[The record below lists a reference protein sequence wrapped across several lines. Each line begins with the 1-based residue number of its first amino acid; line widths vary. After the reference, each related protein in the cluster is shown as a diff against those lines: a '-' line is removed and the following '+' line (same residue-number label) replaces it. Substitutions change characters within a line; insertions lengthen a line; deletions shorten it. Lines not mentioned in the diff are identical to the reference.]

1 MDKYLNF
8 TKGITLSKSGTALQ
22 YDKSYVT
29 SKNRCDDRHVSYAY
43 NTDGWNRADKMV
55 WKMLKLNMSL
65 YWQQC

>member
-1 MDKYLNF
+1 LDKYLNF

-43 NTDGWNRADKMV
+43 NTE
-55 WKMLKLNMSL
+55 
-65 YWQQC
+65 QCGIFIFFSVCSTYFG